1 MPRILYLATADARGH
16 LMRAQLLVHALQRAG
31 AQVDVLSTSHEGL
44 AFLAQFGVPAQ
55 LLSTHYA
62 VQFDAQQNMLRRE
75 TNRNVAHYVFRPGRM
90 LRDVRQLARHF
101 RRADLVVNDSFHPAL
116 LCMGL
121 RPAWGSKLVHVHGGS
136 LQAALRNNFEG
147 QLPGALGRAWSRV
160 FARIIDA
167 ETGAARCRIEH
178 DFGFD
183 APAKPAPSQARSG
196 PSPKRITVQLPTP
209 VAVLADTVPAPNRLP
224 VAAVYLNPHFRDLAM
239 ADALSSGLRAA
250 GLALHGV
257 GEGLAGH
264 GDWLAVD
271 TDWASRAAQ
280 ASLIVSAPG
289 MAALSIARVYQRPLL
304 LLLTDQPE
312 QASNAARAA
321 ELGLRHEVLVWRG
334 DAAAF
339 AQQVQAA
346 AQRLAQPQPTAEQA
360 QAGRERAQQRLA
372 PWVAQLLALC
382 PQDSPSS
389 GSGSG
394 SQA

>member
-1 MPRILYLATADARGH
+1 MPRILYVATADARGH
-16 LMRAQLLVHALQRAG
+16 LMRAQLLVHALRRAG
-31 AQVDVLSTSHEGL
+31 AQVEVLSTSHEGL
-44 AFLAQFGVPAQ
+44 AFLAQFGVQAQ

-90 LRDVRQLARHF
+90 LRDVRTLAQHF

-121 RPAWGSKLVHVHGGS
+121 RPAWGRKLVHVHGGS
-136 LQAALRNNFEG
+136 LQAALRSNFEG
-147 QLPGALGRAWSRV
+147 QLPGALGRLWSRL
-160 FARIIDA
+160 FARVIDA
-167 ETGAARCRIEH
+167 EIAAARCRIEH

-183 APAKPAPSQARSG
+183 APANPAPDEARNG
-196 PSPKRITVQLPTP
+196 PAPKRITVQLPTP
-209 VAVLADTVPAPNRLP
+209 VALLADTAAAPSGP
-224 VAAVYLNPHFRDLAM
+224 VAAVYLNPHFRDAAL
-239 ADALSSGLRAA
+239 ADALTCGLHAA

-264 GDWLAVD
+264 GGWLAVD

-321 ELGLRHEVLVWRG
+321 RLGLRHEVLVWRG

-346 AQRLAQPQPTAEQA
+346 ALRLAQPPPTAEQA
-360 QAGRERAQQRLA
+360 QAGRERARQRLA

-382 PQDSPSS
+382 PP
-389 GSGSG
+389 GE
-394 SQA
+394 QA